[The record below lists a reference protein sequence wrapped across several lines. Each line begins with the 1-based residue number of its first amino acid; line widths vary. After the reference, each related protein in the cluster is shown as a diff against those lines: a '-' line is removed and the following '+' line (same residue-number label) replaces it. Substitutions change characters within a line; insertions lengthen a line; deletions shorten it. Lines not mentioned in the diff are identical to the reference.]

1 MKKTHFIFDLDDTL
15 TNSYEFNQQ
24 MFVDTFKPYSTN
36 FDEVYVRD
44 LHYRSRGKAMHLQF
58 EEALKHLQI
67 TADPMHMVKENE
79 QLHINQVGGISIFD
93 DVKELLELLKSNN
106 KLISLCTN
114 RQSGS
119 LLQILK
125 NNGLENYF
133 ENVIS
138 CIDAGYEKPD
148 PYCLNALIEKYTEPK
163 ESYLYFGDSKTDHD
177 FAQNAGIDFIII
189 DQYLN
194 KKKFFKVIL
203 QAFF

>member
-24 MFVDTFKPYSTN
+24 MFVDTFKPYTAD
-36 FDEVYVRD
+36 FDEPFIRD

-58 EEALKHLQI
+58 EDALKHLKIQ
-67 TADPMHMVKENE
+67 ADPQTMVKENE
-79 QLHINQVGGISIFD
+79 QLHIEKVDDITIFD

-119 LLQILK
+119 LEKILK

-138 CIDAGYEKPD
+138 CIDAGHEKPD
-148 PYCLNALIEKYTEPK
+148 PLLLK
-163 ESYLYFGDSKTDHD
+163 
-177 FAQNAGIDFIII
+177 
-189 DQYLN
+189 
-194 KKKFFKVIL
+194 
-203 QAFF
+203 